1 MSLLKTLLPFTL
13 LAAAGACNDHG
24 STPEPF
30 GQPISGG
37 TMMISADGNRA
48 VIADPDRDRIV
59 TMDLNTGV
67 ALQELALD
75 PGDEPGR
82 LVEDAQGFVH
92 VALRRGGAVITL
104 DATGKQVNKRFACT
118 EPRGIAFDSAQ
129 NLLHVA
135 CAGGELVSFG
145 EGAAPVRSLR
155 LERDLRDVIVQG
167 ANLVVTKFRTAEILT
182 IDAGGNIVNR
192 AFPPTVRRF
201 DNGFFGG
208 ADLPPDG
215 VGEPGSGIVDAAAST
230 AWRTIALKDGRLV
243 MTHQRKTKDTLDTEQ
258 TGGYGGNC
266 GGGPVEDAVTV
277 VAPGEQPRAARR
289 FGKGALP
296 VDIAVSPTN
305 DKIAL
310 VVAGSRNI
318 VVTNRAALDESDGEE
333 NEPCEP
339 PKPPECDGDDC
350 CDDTGGGGS
359 EPPVDP
365 NMGEDTPAPAP
376 RICENPCQDDNL
388 DGRCDDPEPGE
399 GGGGDRLGAP
409 TSVAWTPAGDLV
421 IFYPEAPAIVVRKAG
436 AKAGQ
441 RRIAIGGKAAFD
453 PGRNVFHQQTAIG
466 LACASCH
473 PEGRDDGL
481 TWNFAQLGMRRTQS
495 IAGNIL
501 DRAPYHWAGDEATL
515 PKLMD
520 DVFST
525 RMAGGF
531 LTDNEKAALGPWMN
545 RIPAPPAGVVN
556 ADASARGAVL
566 FEQAGCATCHAAG
579 DKGLFTDNRLV
590 NVGTGGKFKVP
601 SLVGVGARAPFMH
614 DGCAQTLMD
623 RFTKCGGGD
632 LHGATSALSQTQLT
646 DLVEYLESL

>member
-1 MSLLKTLLPFTL
+1 MKTLLPFTL
-13 LAAAGACNDHG
+13 LVAGACSEHG
-24 STPEPF
+24 TTPEPF
-30 GQPISGG
+30 GQPITGG
-37 TMMISADGNRA
+37 TMMISADGARA
-48 VIADPDRDRIV
+48 VVADPDRDRIV
-59 TMDLNTGV
+59 TMDLASGI

-118 EPRGIAFDSAQ
+118 EPRGIAFDSTQ

-145 EGAAPVRSLR
+145 EGNAPVRSLR

-192 AFPPTVRRF
+192 AFPPSVRRF
-201 DNGFFGG
+201 DNGFLGG
-208 ADLPPDG
+208 ADGLPPDG
-215 VGEPGSGIVDAAAST
+215 SGQSGIIDAAAST
-230 AWRTIALKDGRLV
+230 AWRTIPLKDGRLV

-258 TGGYGGNC
+258 TGGYGGQC
-266 GGGPVEDAVTV
+266 GGGPVEDALTI
-277 VAPGEQPRAARR
+277 VAPGEQPRAVRR
-289 FGKGALP
+289 IGKGALP

-310 VVAGSRNI
+310 VMAGSRNI
-318 VVTNRAALDESDGEE
+318 VVTNRSSLEESDGEE

-350 CDDTGGGGS
+350 GGCNGGGGG

-365 NMGEDTPAPAP
+365 NTGMPTPTPDFAGEE
-376 RICENPCQDDNL
+376 CPCKDDNL
-388 DGRCDDPEPGE
+388 DGRCDDDDQGE
-399 GGGGDRLGAP
+399 DHDGDRLGAP
-409 TSVAWTPAGDLV
+409 TSVAWTNAGDLV
-421 IFYPEAPAIVVRKAG
+421 IFYPEAPALVVRPGGSKL
-436 AKAGQ
+436 GQ
-441 RRIAIGGKAAFD
+441 RRIALAGKAAFD

-481 TWNFAQLGMRRTQS
+481 TWNFAQFGSRRTQS

-501 DRAPYHWAGDEATL
+501 DRAPYHWTGDEASL

-531 LTDNEKAALGPWMN
+531 LSENEKAALGPWMN

-556 ADASARGAVL
+556 SDAAARGSVL
-566 FEQAGCATCHAAG
+566 FEQSGCATCHTG
-579 DKGLFTDNRLV
+579 TTGIFTNNQLV

-601 SLVGVGARAPFMH
+601 DLTGVAARAPFMH
-614 DGCAQTLMD
+614 DGCAKTLMD
-623 RFTKCGGGD
+623 RFTTCGGGD

>member
-1 MSLLKTLLPFTL
+1 MKKLLPFSLL
-13 LAAAGACNDHG
+13 LAACSEHG
-24 STPEPF
+24 TTPEPF
-30 GQPISGG
+30 GQPITGG
-37 TMMISADGNRA
+37 TMMISADGARA
-48 VIADPDRDRIV
+48 VVADPDRDRIV
-59 TMDLNTGV
+59 TMDLATGV
-67 ALQELALD
+67 ALQEITLD

-92 VALRRGGAVITL
+92 VALRRGGAVVTL

-118 EPRGIAFDSAQ
+118 EPRGLAFDSTQ

-145 EGAAPVRSLR
+145 DGAAPVRSLR

-192 AFPPTVRRF
+192 AFPPSVRRF
-201 DNGFFGG
+201 DSGFFGG
-208 ADLPPDG
+208 TDLPPDG
-215 VGEPGSGIVDAAAST
+215 TGQSGIIDAAPST
-230 AWRTIALKDGRLV
+230 AWRTIALKDGSVV

-258 TGGYGGNC
+258 TGGYGGQC
-266 GGGPVEDAVTV
+266 GGGPVEDALTI
-277 VAPGEQPRAARR
+277 VAPGAQPRAVRR
-289 FGKGALP
+289 IGKGALP

-310 VVAGSRNI
+310 VMSGSRNI
-318 VVTNRAALDESDGEE
+318 IVTNRSALEESDGEE

-339 PKPPECDGDDC
+339 PKPPECDGDNCGCEVPPSPPTDPT
-350 CDDTGGGGS
+350 DTPVPGTGTGGA
-359 EPPVDP
+359 EPTP
-365 NMGEDTPAPAP
+365 NFTGED
-376 RICENPCQDDNL
+376 CGCKDDNL
-388 DGRCDDPEPGE
+388 DGRCDDDDQGE
-399 GGGGDRLGAP
+399 DNNGDRLGAP
-409 TSVAWTPAGDLV
+409 TSVAWTNAGDLV
-421 IFYPEAPAIVVRKAG
+421 IFYPEAPAIVVRPQG
-436 AKAGQ
+436 SKAGQ
-441 RRIAIGGKAAFD
+441 RRIALGGKAAFD

-481 TWNFAQLGMRRTQS
+481 TWNFAQLGARRTQS

-501 DRAPYHWAGDEATL
+501 DRAPYHWVGDMNDL

-531 LTDNEKAALGPWMN
+531 LSENEKAALGPWMN
-545 RIPAPPAGVVN
+545 RIPAPPAGIVN
-556 ADASARGAVL
+556 SDAATRGKAL
-566 FEQAGCATCHAAG
+566 FEASGCASCHNGTLLTNNA
-579 DKGLFTDNRLV
+579 LV

-601 SLVGVGARAPFMH
+601 SLQGVGARAPFMH
-614 DGCAQTLMD
+614 DGCAKTLMD
-623 RFTKCGGGD
+623 RFTTCGNSD

-646 DLVEYLESL
+646 DMVEYLESL